1 MNSFSLFA
9 QGLNTGMLVRWI
21 VIILVL
27 AGIIGIVYVVA
38 QQAGIAVPP
47 FIVRIFW
54 IVLAVVIGVVAI
66 TFLAQY
72 L

>member
-1 MNSFSLFA
+1 M
-9 QGLNTGMLVRWI
+9 GPII
-21 VIILVL
+21 VHWVVLILVI
-27 AGIIGIVYVVA
+27 AGVIGIAYVVTK
-38 QQAGIAVPP
+38 QAGITIPG
-47 FIVRIFW
+47 FIVQIFW

>member
-1 MNSFSLFA
+1 MGA
-9 QGLNTGMLVRWI
+9 VIVHWVIVALVI
-21 VIILVL
+21 
-27 AGIIGIVYVVA
+27 AGVVGIAYVVA
-38 QQAGIAVPP
+38 QQAGISIPP
-47 FIVRIFW
+47 FIVKIFW